1 MNDSIKILL
10 EVVDKATPQLQQFQ
24 QNLQKTGNAA
34 QAFGGLLKGL
44 AIAGAGAAFVSLIK
58 GAIDTADSMN
68 DASERLG
75 ITTESLSALGY
86 AAKMSGT
93 NMETLQTGL
102 QQLNKSIVEAQDP
115 SSAAANAFKY
125 MGISVKDASGNLKS
139 ADKVFAEMADK
150 FTKMPEG
157 PSKTAV
163 AMELLGKGG
172 AALIPILN
180 SGKAGLEEYRAEAE
194 RLGVV
199 ISKETATQ
207 AGKFNDSLDR
217 VGNAAT
223 GVALGIANE
232 VLPTL
237 NNLAVEMIKNVK
249 EGEGF
254 KNFARGVG
262 EVFKWLVKRGFDV
275 VFVFNTIGKGIG
287 ALAAAVVA
295 VLNRDFAGAK
305 AIISDYADETKRSYE
320 ENEKSKDSFDN
331 LAPAVEKSAKATD
344 NAKDALKDY
353 ANKSKDAKN
362 AKDAENKAFE
372 KAYAAL
378 LKESEGYKTLT
389 AVQQVQMNIE
399 KNVAGFRTVEHQ
411 QRMLA
416 IAQETDAR
424 RQAIALAAGEN
435 EMYTRMFDAQQAAQ
449 AKLLEST
456 MYFNKLIDRTENGG
470 RLMAEEA
477 ARMTREFTAMSGA
490 IETAQHQLDQLM
502 KDPVNNKKAIE
513 DLTARI
519 DGMLGVVNAG
529 LDEYINKLQF
539 SDRLQLGINIKTE
552 AYQKYVGAARDALVD
567 AVLHQNALNDLL
579 KQKKITPQEWTVAT
593 EQINKVK
600 LSALKAQ
607 LTELQQKTA
616 DFAGQLQNTFG
627 DVFYNIM
634 QGNFKDIGTMF
645 KQMLDKMVAEALAAN
660 LARALFGDF
669 ARTGSVSGS
678 GGGLLTSI
686 MGSLGGSGW
695 GGLIGGMFRAEGG
708 PVSAGQPYIVG
719 EKRPELFVPRT
730 SGTILPDT
738 SALAM
743 AGGNS
748 VQLSITAMD
757 SQDVIRALDKIKRPL
772 ADMVNSTGRAY
783 NMK

>member
-1 MNDSIKILL
+1 MNESVKILL
-10 EVVDKATPQLQQFQ
+10 EVVDKASPQLQQFQ
-24 QNLQKTGNAA
+24 SNLQKTGVALKSFASAA
-34 QAFGGLLKGL
+34 AGL
-44 AIAGAGAAFVSLIK
+44 AAGAVVAVGAGLA
-58 GAIDTADSMN
+58 AITKNAINTADEMGKT
-68 DASERLG
+68 AQKMG
-75 ITTESLSALGY
+75 ITVESLSALNY
-86 AAKMSGT
+86 AAGLSDVSLEQLK
-93 NMETLQTGL
+93 TGFG
-102 QQLNKSIVEAQDP
+102 QLNKSMVEANDP
-115 SSAAANAFKY
+115 ASAAAAAFKY
-125 MGISVKDASGNLKS
+125 LGVEVKNADGSYRKADEVFKDVAQSMSKLPDGTSKS
-139 ADKVFAEMADK
+139 
-150 FTKMPEG
+150 
-157 PSKTAV
+157 AV
-163 AMELLGKGG
+163 AMEIFGKAG
-172 AALIPILN
+172 ADLIPLLN
-180 SGKAGLEEYRAEAE
+180 SGRAGLEELRAEAE
-194 RLGVV
+194 KLGLI
-199 ISKETATQ
+199 ISTETAKQ
-207 AGKFNDSLDR
+207 AENFNDSLTR

-223 GVALGIANE
+223 GVGLSIAKE

-237 NNLAVEMIKNVK
+237 NALAAQMIETVTK
-249 EGEGF
+249 GEGF
-254 KNFARGVG
+254 KDFAKSVGVI
-262 EVFKWLVKRGFDV
+262 FKWVVKAGAGV
-275 VFVFNTIGKGIG
+275 VFVLGVIGKTVVGLG
-287 ALAAAVVA
+287 AAVAALAD
-295 VLNRDFAGAK
+295 RDLEGAK
-305 AIISDYADETKRSYE
+305 QAISFIGDATSESAAELVKFNEAIDAGIPPL
-320 ENEKSKDSFDN
+320 EKSK
-331 LAPAVEKSAKATD
+331 KATD
-344 NAKDALKDY
+344 DAANAAGNY
-353 ANKSKDAKN
+353 AGKSKNVKD

-378 LKESEGYKTLT
+378 LKESEGYKDLT

-416 IAQETDAR
+416 IAQEIDAR

-435 EMYTRMFDAQQAAQ
+435 EMYTRMFDTQQAAQ

-579 KQKKITPQEWTVAT
+579 KQEKITTQEWTVAT

-627 DVFYNIM
+627 DAFYNIM

-645 KQMLDKMVAEALAAN
+645 KQMLDKMVAEALAAK
-660 LARALFGDF
+660 LAQALFGDF
-669 ARTGSVSGS
+669 QRTGSVSGT
-678 GGGLLTSI
+678 GGGLLTSLV
-686 MGSLGGSGW
+686 GSLFS
-695 GGLIGGMFRAEGG
+695 FRAAGG
-708 PVSAGQPYIVG
+708 PVTAGQPYIVG
-719 EKRPELFVPRT
+719 EKRPEIFVPRT

-743 AGGNS
+743 AGGNN
-748 VQLSITAMD
+748 VQFSITAMD
-757 SQDVIRALDKIKRPL
+757 SQDVLRAMDKIKRPL
-772 ADMVNSTGRAY
+772 ADMMNGTNRAY
-783 NMK
+783 NLG